1 MAEPFRNDSRGQ
13 NPASSLT
20 AGTGQ
25 RTEHIIMQ
33 NINDVIEV
41 GNKSADKTDG
51 YGHDRKSFDD
61 CRR

>member
-1 MAEPFRNDSRGQ
+1 MAEPFRNDFRVQ

-20 AGTGQ
+20 AGTGR

-51 YGHDRKSFDD
+51 YGHDRKSFNNS
-61 CRR
+61 RR